1 MKIDEA
7 TINSTAL
14 RLIKN
19 VSEDFYDFI
28 SREDCDKWG
37 LVTLAEIK
45 GICMLA
51 DELKEVLEG

>member
-1 MKIDEA
+1 MKSDEVE
-7 TINSTAL
+7 INSTAL
-14 RLIKN
+14 RLIQK

-45 GICMLA
+45 GICMMA
-51 DELKEVLEG
+51 DELKEVIEG